1 MLKSVR
7 FSFLTWFFVA
17 VAGLQ
22 SPALAD
28 TAKTGPLVEAYNKTG
43 IELFSELAAKPGNV
57 LLSPY
62 SIGSLMAMA
71 AAGAKGKTEAEMVK
85 VLHYPSTP
93 ADAAA
98 RNGALTESITK
109 AGIGKD
115 APVVIANAL
124 HLTQFGDRV
133 RETYKTLLTEK
144 FDAGIVTG
152 SDLAAINAW
161 VKDKTSG
168 KIDSILSRLDPYSVC
183 VLLNAVHFKG
193 RWVTPF
199 SEKKTGP
206 GAFKLAADAS
216 VKVPMMRATGR
227 FRTAASDAFDS
238 IALPYDGG
246 KLAMLVLLPKD
257 AAADG
262 KLHDGLSAKAV
273 DGLLKDLA
281 KAEPEPV
288 YLTLPKFKTASDAD
302 LIPLFSGL
310 GLKQPFDRDKADFGG
325 IADLSEEKN
334 RIHITQIR
342 HKAFLEVEE
351 KGTEAG
357 AATAAEFGG
366 RSIRPKIAEFTV
378 NRPFLYLVVEED
390 TGAIL
395 FLGRISDPRS

>member
-1 MLKSVR
+1 MLKTVR
-7 FSFLTWFFVA
+7 FSLLTWFFVA
-17 VAGLQ
+17 VAGPQ
-22 SPALAD
+22 PTVLAD
-28 TAKTGPLVEAYNKTG
+28 TAKTRPLAEAYNKTG
-43 IELFSELAAKPGNV
+43 IELFSALAAKPGNV

-71 AAGAKGKTEAEMVK
+71 AAGAKGTTEAEMVK

-93 ADAAA
+93 ADAADL
-98 RNGALTESITK
+98 NSELTQTIAK
-109 AGIGKD
+109 AGAGKD
-115 APVVIANAL
+115 APVVVANAL

-133 RETYKTLLTEK
+133 RAAYKTLLAEK

-152 SDLAAINAW
+152 SDLTAINAW
-161 VKDKTSG
+161 VKDKTAG

-199 SEKKTGP
+199 SAKKTSP
-206 GAFKLAADAS
+206 SAFKLSADKS
-216 VKVPMMRATGR
+216 VDVPMMRATGR
-227 FRTAASDAFDS
+227 FRTAASKAFDT

-246 KLAMLVLLPKD
+246 KLAMMVLLPKD
-257 AAADG
+257 AAKTG
-262 KLHDGLSAKAV
+262 NPGDGLNAKEIA
-273 DGLLKDLA
+273 GLLGDLA
-281 KAEPEPV
+281 KAKPEPV
-288 YLTLPKFKTASDAD
+288 YLSLPKFKTSSDAD

-310 GLKQPFDRDKADFGG
+310 GLKQPFDRDRADFGG
-325 IADLSEEKN
+325 ITDLSQEKN

-366 RSIRPKIAEFTV
+366 RSIRPKIAEFTA
-378 NRPFLYLVVEED
+378 NRPFLYLVVEES